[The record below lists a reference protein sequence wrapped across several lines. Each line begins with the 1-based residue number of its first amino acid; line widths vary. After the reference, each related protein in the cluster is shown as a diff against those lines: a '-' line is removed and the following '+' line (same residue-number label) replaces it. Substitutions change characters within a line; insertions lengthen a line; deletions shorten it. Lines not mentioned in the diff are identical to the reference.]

1 MNAFQKRITMRVV
14 GIHVAIILVLLFSS
28 LLRGCFKPKP
38 KEIITFIDF
47 GAPAPQVS
55 VESVAEM
62 TEPEPIAPAPKP
74 EPSVIPEPVKLKPKP
89 VVKPKPKPK
98 VKTPKPKPKEP
109 EKPKWKPV
117 DPKKIKLGKKINA
130 EPKAPAVSSADI
142 KKALSG
148 ISSPSTT
155 PPGNPDLINA
165 YIGSVGNYFDRYW
178 KPPAAASSA
187 TGSAIV
193 RITMRKNGQIV
204 KRVKIQGSGD
214 SVYDK
219 TVMDAVNSVSTI
231 PRPPSSYPYDY
242 VEVEFRIKN

>member
-14 GIHVAIILVLLFSS
+14 AIHVAIILVLLFSS

-62 TEPEPIAPAPKP
+62 AEPEPVAPAPKP
-74 EPSVIPEPVKLKPKP
+74 APSMIPEPVKLKPKP
-89 VVKPKPKPK
+89 VAKPKPKPK
-98 VKTPKPKPKEP
+98 VEKPKPKPKEP

-117 DPKKIKLGKKINA
+117 DPKKIKIGKRINE
-130 EPKAPAVSSADI
+130 EPKAPSVSSAEI
-142 KKALSG
+142 KQALSG
-148 ISSPSTT
+148 ISSPSTAT
-155 PPGNPDLINA
+155 PGNPDLINA

-178 KPPAAASSA
+178 KPPATASSA

-193 RITMRKNGQIV
+193 RISMRKNGQIV

-231 PRPPSSYPYDY
+231 PKPPSSYPYDY